1 MITIG
6 GAELV
11 NVSVTADR
19 FSEGNWDISWTV
31 LVSFNERKYE
41 LLLYSKQIFKTFKSF
56 TGVKKSFAIPSF
68 DNGTESTIIS
78 SETTVLSLK
87 EKKGK
92 IRLVKSN
99 YKNKN

>member
-1 MITIG
+1 
-6 GAELV
+6 
-11 NVSVTADR
+11 
-19 FSEGNWDISWTV
+19 
-31 LVSFNERKYE
+31 
-41 LLLYSKQIFKTFKSF
+41 
-56 TGVKKSFAIPSF
+56 VKKSFAIPSF